1 MSIAG
6 NLADIE
12 RSIPSGVKLIAVS
25 KMQSIEAIKEAYTL
39 GQRDFGE
46 SRPQELEKKA
56 TELPSDIRWHFIGHL
71 QSNKIKL
78 IIPYTYLVH
87 SIDSIRLLESLNNAC
102 EKQNRSIKCLLQV
115 HIAKEYTKQGFSQE
129 EILGMIPSIKN
140 GEYKHIEFSGLMGM
154 ATNTTNEEIVRKEFY
169 QLKQLQLC
177 IQEKIVPT
185 TFSELSMGMSN
196 DYHIAIEEGSTM
208 VRVGSAIFGER

>member
-6 NLADIE
+6 NLANIAKN
-12 RSIPSGVKLIAVS
+12 IPLGVKLIAVS
-25 KMQSIEAIKEAYTL
+25 KMRSIEAIKEAYAL

-56 TELPSDIRWHFIGHL
+56 AELPNDIQWHFIGHL

-78 IIPYTYLVH
+78 IIPYAYLVH

-102 EKQNRSIKCLLQV
+102 EKQNKNIKCLLQV
-115 HIAKEYTKQGFSQE
+115 HIAREYTKQGFSQK
-129 EILGMIPSIKN
+129 EILNMIPSIKN
-140 GEYKHIEFSGLMGM
+140 GEYKHIELSGLMGM
-154 ATNTTNEEIVRKEFY
+154 STNTTNEEIIRKEFH
-169 QLKQLQLC
+169 QLKQLQLT
-177 IQEKIVPT
+177 IQEKIAPIR
-185 TFSELSMGMSN
+185 FSELSMGMSN